1 MPIIDDASLAGL
13 KAQLDSAHQWPCL
26 FMFKFIV
33 PQAEASRL
41 LALLEPERHTA
52 RASRGG
58 KYVALTM
65 EMEMRCSDEV
75 CMLYQKASQVE
86 GVIAL

>member
-1 MPIIDDASLAGL
+1 MIDDAALAGL
-13 KAQLDSAHQWPCL
+13 KTQLDAAHRWPCL

-33 PQAEASRL
+33 PQEQASRL
-41 LALLEPERHTA
+41 LALLAPERHSS

-58 KYVALTM
+58 KYLALTM
-65 EMEMRCSDEV
+65 EMEMRCSEEV